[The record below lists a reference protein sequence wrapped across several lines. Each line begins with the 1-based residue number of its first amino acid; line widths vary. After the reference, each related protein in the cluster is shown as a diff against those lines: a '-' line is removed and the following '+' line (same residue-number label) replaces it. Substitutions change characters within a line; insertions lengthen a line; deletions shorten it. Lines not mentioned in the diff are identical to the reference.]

1 MKLAI
6 PISDF
11 QHILSAQLEGVYSA
25 NDLVQEVVY
34 DTRKIIRTSG
44 VVFFALKGPQQNGH
58 QYIRKAYELGIR
70 YFVVEKVPHEKFSAA
85 VFFKVADVLK
95 ALQELGT
102 KRREQIEYPIVAIA
116 GSIGKTTVKE
126 WIHHLLAGQLHVVR
140 SPKSYNSQ
148 LGVALSLLEL
158 PLDAD
163 LALVEA
169 AVTKPGEMAALK
181 AMIQPQFGVVTNYLL
196 RGNEFKD
203 KTSFAGEIQILM
215 ETCKR
220 ITDGENLQVA
230 RTEDFNKLIKH
241 IPFKDPESIQ
251 NAKIA
256 IACAQQF
263 GEISQKNV
271 ESLPRLALRLET
283 IEGIHQSILINDAYS
298 LDLIAFEGSLSYLKT
313 LAVDK
318 KPMVCCYLKTAQETQ
333 RVAIETLIKAY
344 DIKEYF
350 IWNTIPEH
358 LPEIDGRVVLI
369 KGNDH
374 HITENILEN
383 WRLKKHSTSVSYDL
397 SALHHN
403 FKCYQQIL
411 KPQTQLLVM
420 VKAQAYGA
428 GHGQWVAQLVR
439 SGANYLG
446 VAYADEGREL
456 RNSGIQLPILVMNPE
471 PNAFDICIDKGLEP
485 AIYSLE
491 HLDLFIRKLI
501 TRGIEAYPIH
511 IKLDT
516 GMHRL
521 GIQQPEVSILIETL
535 LAQPEV
541 QIKSIY
547 SHMACADEPFHPINA
562 YQIELFEQMSQQIMS
577 ALPYPVLRHLLNSE
591 GAANFPEAQY
601 DMVRLG
607 IGLFG
612 TNHDPHF
619 ASQLRPVI
627 SWRSSISQIKT
638 LEPGSCVGYGCTQ
651 KVQERQNIA
660 IIPVGYADGFKRNLG
675 EGKGG
680 VFINGKFCPTIGR
693 VCMDMIMVAIPD
705 DVTLSDEVEII
716 GEKQSLLTFA
726 AAAHTIP
733 YEILTSISPRVQR
746 TYLND

>member
-11 QHILSAQLEGVYSA
+11 QHILSAQLEGVSTS
-25 NDLVQEVVY
+25 NDLIQEVVY

-58 QYIRKAYELGIR
+58 QYIRKAYDLGVR
-70 YFVVEKVPHEKFSAA
+70 YFVVEKIPSEKYNAA
-85 VFFKVADVLK
+85 VFFQVTDTLK
-95 ALQELGT
+95 ALQELAIA
-102 KRREQIEYPIVAIA
+102 RRQQIKYPIVAIA
-116 GSIGKTTVKE
+116 GSLGKTTVKE

-158 PLDAD
+158 PLEAD
-163 LALVEA
+163 LALIEA
-169 AVTKPGEMAALK
+169 AATKPGEMAALK
-181 AMIQPQFGVVTNYLL
+181 AMIQPHYGVVTNCLL

-203 KTSFAGEIQILM
+203 KTAFAAEIQTLM
-215 ETCKR
+215 QTCSWT
-220 ITDGENLQVA
+220 INGENLQVESEA
-230 RTEDFNKLIKH
+230 GIHELIGH
-241 IPFKDPESIQ
+241 IPFKDPVSIQ

-256 IACAQQF
+256 LACAQHF
-263 GEISQKNV
+263 GDITQKNV
-271 ESLPRLALRLET
+271 ASLPRLALRLET
-283 IEGIHQSILINDAYS
+283 IEGINASVLINDAYT
-298 LDLIAFEGSLSYLKT
+298 LDLLAFEGSLSYLKT
-313 LAVDK
+313 LAVGK
-318 KPMVCCYLKTAQETQ
+318 KPMVCCYLKPEQQAQ
-333 RVAIETLIKAY
+333 RAAIESLIKAY
-344 DIKEYF
+344 GIEEYYF
-350 IWNTIPEH
+350 LEGLTQD
-358 LPEIDGRVVLI
+358 LPQLNDHVVLI

-374 HITENILEN
+374 LVTEKLLEH

-403 FKCYQQIL
+403 LKRYQQIL
-411 KPQTQLLVM
+411 RPETQLLVM

-456 RNSGIQLPILVMNPE
+456 RNQGIQTPILVMNAEPE
-471 PNAFDICIDKGLEP
+471 AFDTCIDAQLEP

-491 HLDLFIRKLI
+491 HLDTFIRKLI
-501 TRGIEAYPIH
+501 ARGREAYPIH

-521 GIQQPEVSILIETL
+521 GMQQNEIDILVETL

-541 QIKSIY
+541 QVKSIY
-547 SHMACADEPFHPINA
+547 SHMACADQPAHPMNA
-562 YQIELFEQMSQQIMS
+562 QQIALFEQLSQQIMS

-591 GAANFPEAQY
+591 GAAHFPAAQY

-612 TNHDPHF
+612 VNHDPQF

-638 LEPGSCVGYGCTQ
+638 LEAGACVGYGCTEVLQ
-651 KVQERQNIA
+651 KKQNIA
-660 IIPVGYADGFKRNLG
+660 IIPVGYADGFFRSLSG
-675 EGKGG
+675 GKGG
-680 VFINGKFCPTIGR
+680 VFINGQFCPTIGR
-693 VCMDMIMVAIPD
+693 VCMDMIMVKVAD
-705 DVTLSDEVEII
+705 GVTMNDEVEII
-716 GEKQSLLTFA
+716 GSYQTLTDFA
-726 AAAHTIP
+726 NAANTIP

-746 TYLND
+746 TYTND

>member
-11 QHILSAQLEGVYSA
+11 QHILSAQLEGVSTS
-25 NDLVQEVVY
+25 NDLIQEVVY

-58 QYIRKAYELGIR
+58 QYIRKAYDLGVR
-70 YFVVEKVPHEKFSAA
+70 YFVVEKIPSEKYNAA
-85 VFFKVADVLK
+85 VFFQVTDTLK
-95 ALQELGT
+95 ALQELAIA
-102 KRREQIEYPIVAIA
+102 RRQQIKYPIVAIA
-116 GSIGKTTVKE
+116 GSLGKTTVKE

-158 PLDAD
+158 PLEAD
-163 LALVEA
+163 LALIEA
-169 AVTKPGEMAALK
+169 AATKPGEMAALK
-181 AMIQPQFGVVTNYLL
+181 AMIQPHYGVVTNCLL

-203 KTSFAGEIQILM
+203 KTAFAAEIQTLM
-215 ETCKR
+215 QTCSWT
-220 ITDGENLQVA
+220 INGENLQVESEA
-230 RTEDFNKLIKH
+230 GIHELIGH
-241 IPFKDPESIQ
+241 IPFKDPVSIQ

-256 IACAQQF
+256 LACAQHF
-263 GEISQKNV
+263 GDITQKNV
-271 ESLPRLALRLET
+271 ASLPRLALRLET
-283 IEGIHQSILINDAYS
+283 IEGINASVLINDAYT
-298 LDLIAFEGSLSYLKT
+298 LDLLAFEGSLSYLKT
-313 LAVDK
+313 LAVGK
-318 KPMVCCYLKTAQETQ
+318 KPMVCCYLKPEQQAQ
-333 RVAIETLIKAY
+333 RAAIESLIKAY
-344 DIKEYF
+344 GIEEYYF
-350 IWNTIPEH
+350 WEGITQD
-358 LPEIDGRVVLI
+358 LPQLNDHAVLI

-374 HITENILEN
+374 LVTEKLLEH

-403 FKCYQQIL
+403 LKRYQQIL
-411 KPQTQLLVM
+411 RPETQLLVM

-456 RNSGIQLPILVMNPE
+456 RNQGIQTPILVMNAEPE
-471 PNAFDICIDKGLEP
+471 AFDTCIDAQLEP

-491 HLDLFIRKLI
+491 HLDTFIRKLI
-501 TRGIEAYPIH
+501 ARGREAYPIH

-521 GIQQPEVSILIETL
+521 GMQQNEIDILVETL

-541 QIKSIY
+541 QVKSIY
-547 SHMACADEPFHPINA
+547 SHMACADQPAHPMNA
-562 YQIELFEQMSQQIMS
+562 QQIALFEQLSQQIMS

-591 GAANFPEAQY
+591 GAAHFPAAQY

-612 TNHDPHF
+612 VNHDPQF

-638 LEPGSCVGYGCTQ
+638 LEAGACVGYGCTEVLQ
-651 KVQERQNIA
+651 KKQNIA
-660 IIPVGYADGFKRNLG
+660 IIPVGYADGFFRSLSG
-675 EGKGG
+675 GKGG
-680 VFINGKFCPTIGR
+680 VFINGQFCPTIGR
-693 VCMDMIMVAIPD
+693 VCMDMIMVKVAD
-705 DVTLSDEVEII
+705 GVTMNDEVEII
-716 GEKQSLLTFA
+716 GSYQTLTDFA
-726 AAAHTIP
+726 NAANTIP

-746 TYLND
+746 TYTND

>member
-1 MKLAI
+1 MKLDI

-11 QHILSAQLEGVYSA
+11 QHILSAQLEGDSTS
-25 NDLVQEVVY
+25 NESIQEVVY
-34 DTRKIIRTSG
+34 DTRKIIRTTG

-58 QYIRKAYELGIR
+58 QYIRKAYELGVR
-70 YFVVEKVPHEKFSAA
+70 YFVVEKIPSEKYTAA
-85 VFFKVADVLK
+85 VFFQVPDTLQ
-95 ALQELGT
+95 ALHELAIA
-102 KRREQIEYPIVAIA
+102 RRQQIKYPIVAIA
-116 GSIGKTTVKE
+116 GSLGKTTVKE

-158 PLDAD
+158 PLEAD
-163 LALVEA
+163 LGLIEA
-169 AVTKPGEMAALK
+169 AATKPGEMAALK
-181 AMIQPQFGVVTNYLL
+181 AMIQPQFGVITNCLQ

-203 KTSFAGEIQILM
+203 KTAFAAEIQTLM
-215 ETCKR
+215 KTCTWT
-220 ITDGENLQVA
+220 INGENLQV
-230 RTEDFNKLIKH
+230 ESEEGIHELIAH
-241 IPFKDPESIQ
+241 IPFKDPVSIQ

-256 IACAQQF
+256 LTCAQHF
-263 GEISQKNV
+263 GHITLKNIA
-271 ESLPRLALRLET
+271 SLPRLALRLET
-283 IEGIHQSILINDAYS
+283 IEGINASVLINDAYT

-313 LAVDK
+313 LAVGK
-318 KPMVCCYLKTAQETQ
+318 KPMVCCYLKTEQKAQ
-333 RVAIETLIKAY
+333 RAAIESLIQAY
-344 DIKEYF
+344 GIEEYY
-350 IWNTIPEH
+350 IWEGLTQD
-358 LPEIDGRVVLI
+358 LPVLNDHVVLI

-374 HITENILEN
+374 LVTEKLLEH

-403 FKCYQQIL
+403 LKRYQQL
-411 KPQTQLLVM
+411 LRPETQLLVM

-456 RNSGIQLPILVMNPE
+456 RNQGIQTPILVMNAEPE
-471 PNAFDICIDKGLEP
+471 AFDICIDAQLEP

-491 HLDLFIRKLI
+491 HLDTFIRKLI
-501 TRGIEAYPIH
+501 ARGREAYPIH

-521 GIQQPEVSILIETL
+521 GMQQNEIDILVETL

-541 QIKSIY
+541 QVKSIY
-547 SHMACADEPFHPINA
+547 SHMACADQPAHPMNA
-562 YQIELFEQMSQQIMS
+562 QQIALFEQLSQQIMS

-591 GAANFPEAQY
+591 GAAHFPAAQY

-612 TNHDPHF
+612 VNHDPQF

-638 LEPGSCVGYGCTQ
+638 LEAGTCVGYGCTEVLQQ
-651 KVQERQNIA
+651 KQNIA
-660 IIPVGYADGFKRNLG
+660 IIPVGYADGFFRCLSG
-675 EGKGG
+675 GKGG
-680 VFINGKFCPTIGR
+680 VFINGQFCPTIGR
-693 VCMDMIMVAIPD
+693 VCMDMIMVRVDPE
-705 DVTLSDEVEII
+705 VSLNDEVEII
-716 GEKQSLLTFA
+716 GSYQTLTDLAIA
-726 AAAHTIP
+726 ANTIP

-746 TYLND
+746 TYTND